1 MKIILVNASNAHISH
16 TIPFWQFTNS
26 LGNDNNNYIYVISK
40 AEKGYICNTLTESLR
55 NQLKI
60 KEANSKM
67 IMGDHIT
74 KYKQH

>member
-1 MKIILVNASNAHISH
+1 M
-16 TIPFWQFTNS
+16 PNS
-26 LGNDNNNYIYVISK
+26 LGNNDNNYIYVICK

-60 KEANSKM
+60 KKTNSKM
-67 IMGDHIT
+67 IMRDNIT